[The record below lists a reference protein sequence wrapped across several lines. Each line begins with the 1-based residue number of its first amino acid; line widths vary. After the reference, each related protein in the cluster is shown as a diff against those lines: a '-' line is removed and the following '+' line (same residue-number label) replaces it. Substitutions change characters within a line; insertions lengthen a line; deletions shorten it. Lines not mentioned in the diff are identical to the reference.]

1 MKSITKIEI
10 LSLIYTIM
18 KIKRW
23 CDFLSYIRESIE
35 DKEFD
40 PWILDEEVIK
50 EYFHEAIDEGYQIEV
65 RYGFVGQERQWNYK
79 ESRTQY
85 VERFTKKMESGSNQP
100 AISIIIKH
108 TRQSSSNDVSDN
120 LKFAYS
126 IISEE
131 ADAEIAI
138 LDADGDI
145 GNIDGIIAKDGL
157 FFTETWNKVEGEEP
171 IVTEAEGYIEFL
183 VKQKETIKV
192 SQTQLAKY
200 YNWGSYEEKDGMLW
214 VEYNLEDLSDQILS
228 SSSNYKDLLIN
239 SESIYDNYWG
249 SDHQPDIISLFDYLN
264 KENKSLAVK
273 ALIKEYGGL
282 EDFLRHISKKLDNKV
297 YDEVKEIIEREVEG
311 EESVE
316 ESEERK
322 IGEITEYLLKD
333 RYYNVLKQLS
343 KDSEIIG
350 DIKMSY
356 GDWSANA
363 HADANLEDIRGE
375 FDSILNDNFTYR
387 KGTREI
393 EKEYKFSNGKYPT
406 YKEEETFYLIRFDNK
421 WIEETDFDD
430 IENERLTSIFEDY
443 LDKNGLNRFELN
455 PLFSDYGDVDEKAW
469 NKDVKSD
476 LMRFLSKK

>member
-1 MKSITKIEI
+1 
-10 LSLIYTIM
+10 M

-23 CDFLSYIRESIE
+23 SDFLSYIRESVE
-35 DKEFD
+35 DKEFN
-40 PWILDEEVIK
+40 PWILDEGVIK
-50 EYFHEAIDEGYQIEV
+50 EYFHESIDEGYQIEV

-120 LKFAYS
+120 LNFAYS

-138 LDADGDI
+138 LDSDGEI

-157 FFTETWNKVEGEEP
+157 FFTETWNNVEGEEP
-171 IVTEAEGYIEFL
+171 TVTEAEGYIEFL

-200 YNWGSYEEKDGMLW
+200 YKWTSYEEKDGMLW

-228 SSSNYKDLLIN
+228 RGSNYKDLLIN
-239 SESIYDNYWG
+239 SEGIYDSYWG
-249 SDHQPDIISLFDYLN
+249 SDHQPDIISLFEYHLN
-264 KENKSLAVK
+264 KENKSLAIK

-311 EESVE
+311 E

-356 GDWSANA
+356 GDWSSNA

-375 FDSILNDNFTYR
+375 FDSILNDNFTYI
-387 KGTREI
+387 KGTRE
-393 EKEYKFSNGKYPT
+393 T

-421 WIEETDFDD
+421 WIEEIDFDFGFED
-430 IENERLTSIFEDY
+430 IENERLTTIFEDY
-443 LDKNGLNRFELN
+443 LDKKGLNRFELD
-455 PLFSDYGDVDEKAW
+455 PRFSDYGDVDEKAW

>member
-1 MKSITKIEI
+1 MNKKISI

-23 CDFLSYIRESIE
+23 NDFLSYIRESVE
-35 DKEFD
+35 DKEFN
-40 PWILDEEVIK
+40 PWILDEGVIK
-50 EYFHEAIDEGYQIEV
+50 EYFHESIDEGYQIEV

-79 ESRTQY
+79 ESKTQY

-100 AISIIIKH
+100 AISIIIKANKV
-108 TRQSSSNDVSDN
+108 SSNDVSDN
-120 LKFAYS
+120 LNFAYS

-138 LDADGDI
+138 LDSDGEI

-157 FFTETWNKVEGEEP
+157 FFTETWNNVEGEEP
-171 IVTEAEGYIEFL
+171 TVTEAEGYIEFL

-200 YNWGSYEEKDGMLW
+200 YKWTSYEEKDGMLW

-228 SSSNYKDLLIN
+228 RGSNYKDLLIN
-239 SESIYDNYWG
+239 SEGIYDSYWG
-249 SDHQPDIISLFDYLN
+249 SDHQPDIISLFEYHLN
-264 KENKSLAVK
+264 KENKSLAIK

-311 EESVE
+311 E

-356 GDWSANA
+356 GDWSSNA

-387 KGTREI
+387 KGTRE
-393 EKEYKFSNGKYPT
+393 T

-421 WIEETDFDD
+421 WIEEIDFDFGFED

-443 LDKNGLNRFELN
+443 LDKKGLNRFELN
-455 PLFSDYGDVDEKAW
+455 PRFSDYGDVDEKAW

>member
-1 MKSITKIEI
+1 
-10 LSLIYTIM
+10 M

-23 CDFLSYIRESIE
+23 NDFLSYIRESVE
-35 DKEFD
+35 DKEFN
-40 PWILDEEVIK
+40 PWILDEGVIK
-50 EYFHEAIDEGYQIEV
+50 EYFHESIDEGYQIEV

-79 ESRTQY
+79 ESKTQY

-100 AISIIIKH
+100 AISIIIKANKV
-108 TRQSSSNDVSDN
+108 SSNDVSDN
-120 LKFAYS
+120 LNFAYS

-138 LDADGDI
+138 LDSDGEI

-157 FFTETWNKVEGEEP
+157 FFTETWNNVEGEEP
-171 IVTEAEGYIEFL
+171 TVTEAEGYIEFL

-200 YNWGSYEEKDGMLW
+200 YKWTSYEEKDGMLW

-228 SSSNYKDLLIN
+228 RGSNYKDLLIN
-239 SESIYDNYWG
+239 SEGIYDSYWG
-249 SDHQPDIISLFDYLN
+249 SDHQPDIISLFEYHLN
-264 KENKSLAVK
+264 KENKSLAIK

-311 EESVE
+311 E

-356 GDWSANA
+356 GDWSSNA

-375 FDSILNDNFTYR
+375 FDSILNDNFTYI
-387 KGTREI
+387 KGTRE
-393 EKEYKFSNGKYPT
+393 T

-421 WIEETDFDD
+421 WIEEIDFDFGFED

-443 LDKNGLNRFELN
+443 LDKKGLNRFELN
-455 PLFSDYGDVDEKAW
+455 PRFSDYGDVDEKAW

>member
-1 MKSITKIEI
+1 
-10 LSLIYTIM
+10 M

-23 CDFLSYIRESIE
+23 NDFLSYIRESVE
-35 DKEFD
+35 DKQFN
-40 PWILDEEVIK
+40 PWILDEDVIK
-50 EYFHEAIDEGYQIEV
+50 EYFHESIDEGYYIYVQ
-65 RYGFVGQERQWNYK
+65 YGFLGQEKQWNYK
-79 ESRTQY
+79 EFKSQY
-85 VERFTKKMESGSNQP
+85 VERFTKNMESGSNQP
-100 AISIIIKH
+100 SISIIIKANKV
-108 TRQSSSNDVSDN
+108 SSNDVSDN

-131 ADAEIAI
+131 ADAEISI
-138 LDADGDI
+138 LDSDGDI
-145 GNIDGIIAKDGL
+145 GNINGIIAKDGL
-157 FFTETWNKVEGEEP
+157 FFTETWNNVEGEEP
-171 IVTEAEGYIEFL
+171 TVTEAEGYIEFL

-214 VEYNLEDLSDQILS
+214 VEYNLEDLSDEILS
-228 SSSNYKDLLIN
+228 RGSNYKDLLIN
-239 SESIYDNYWG
+239 SEGIYDNYWG
-249 SDHQPDIISLFDYLN
+249 SDYQPDIISLFEYHLN

-273 ALIKEYGGL
+273 ALIKEYVGL
-282 EDFLRHISKKLDNKV
+282 EEFLRHISKKFDNKV

-311 EESVE
+311 E

-350 DIKMSY
+350 DVKMLY

-363 HADANLEDIRGE
+363 HADANLEEIRNE
-375 FDSILNDNFTYR
+375 FDSILDDNFTYI
-387 KGTREI
+387 KGKREV
-393 EKEYKFSNGKYPT
+393 EKEYKYSNGKYST

-421 WIEETDFDD
+421 WIEETEFDD
-430 IENERLTSIFEDY
+430 IENERLTSIFETY
-443 LDKNGLNRFELN
+443 LDKNDLNRFELK
-455 PLFSDYGDVDEKAW
+455 PHFSDYGDVDDVKW